1 MVRANG
7 AVSLRELARVVQT
20 SEVTVR
26 RDVRALEA
34 EGLLDR
40 RHGGA
45 VLPGGFTRESGFPQ
59 KSHLATAEKTAI
71 ADVAASLVEEGEAV
85 VVGAG
90 TTTQELARRLA
101 RVPGLT
107 VVTNSLLVAQALAH
121 ANRVEVVMTGG
132 TLRGS
137 NYALV
142 GSGAEQSLQGLR
154 VSRAFLSGS
163 GLTAERGLSTSNMLS
178 ASVDRA
184 LVQAAAEVVVLAD
197 HTKLGTDTM
206 FQTVPTDV
214 MTRLVTDEPPPHDDR
229 AATELQALADQGVQ
243 ITVAGAAA
251 ASGGDGMHP
260 RRPRRDSP
268 SRSSA
273 GAARRPNSAARPPV
287 GPGRTGTGEGGGHA
301 AAVTRRRLGRAPEGR
316 EALPETGRA
325 SIRTGPTAKIRWG
338 RCAVPAPL
346 LAAHASK
353 YRHDGVAAH
362 LDDATVILNDD
373 DEPSGRRYDEHVG
386 PHGVVADASVERLDE
401 IAEIRGF
408 DEIRTLIRV
417 EARAVHHDEGAF
429 EVVAVRQEVILDG
442 IGVAFCE
449 VERPPVVEGNA
460 GHSVRVVCRRSGED
474 RIQYPFREVPVDVPR
489 CCGHRLPIG
498 EGSAPKIRLPHK
510 EVVQTAAGEVGGDL
524 QEIIFIGHEEALYHW
539 RQ

>member
-71 ADVAASLVEEGEAV
+71 ADLAASLVEEGEAV

-101 RVPGLT
+101 RIPGLT

-154 VSRAFLSGS
+154 VTRAFLSGS

-197 HTKLGTDTM
+197 HTKLGADTM
-206 FQTVPTDV
+206 FQTVPTDLIS
-214 MTRLVTDEPPPHDDR
+214 RLVTDEPPAQDER
-229 AATELQALADQGVQ
+229 AATELQALADQGVRVSVAS
-243 ITVAGAAA
+243 VAGVAGGAGG
-251 ASGGDGMHP
+251 SGSGPG
-260 RRPRRDSP
+260 SGAGG
-268 SRSSA
+268 SA
-273 GAARRPNSAARPPV
+273 GADVSPGGRSRRDVPLPGQRRTHGPS
-287 GPGRTGTGEGGGHA
+287 GPGGVSGGAGGAGGSGGAQPLRSAPPLASQEPGERA
-301 AAVTRRRLGRAPEGR
+301 RVADMRRR
-316 EALPETGRA
+316 
-325 SIRTGPTAKIRWG
+325 
-338 RCAVPAPL
+338 
-346 LAAHASK
+346 
-353 YRHDGVAAH
+353 
-362 LDDATVILNDD
+362 
-373 DEPSGRRYDEHVG
+373 
-386 PHGVVADASVERLDE
+386 
-401 IAEIRGF
+401 
-408 DEIRTLIRV
+408 
-417 EARAVHHDEGAF
+417 
-429 EVVAVRQEVILDG
+429 
-442 IGVAFCE
+442 
-449 VERPPVVEGNA
+449 
-460 GHSVRVVCRRSGED
+460 
-474 RIQYPFREVPVDVPR
+474 
-489 CCGHRLPIG
+489 
-498 EGSAPKIRLPHK
+498 
-510 EVVQTAAGEVGGDL
+510 
-524 QEIIFIGHEEALYHW
+524 
-539 RQ
+539 

>member
-1 MVRANG
+1 VFAAERRQLILEMVRANG

-59 KSHLATAEKTAI
+59 KSLSATAEKTAI
-71 ADVAASLVEEGEAV
+71 ADLAASLVEEGEAI

-154 VSRAFLSGS
+154 VSRAFISGT

-184 LVQAAAEVVVLAD
+184 LVQAASEVVVLAD
-197 HTKLGTDTM
+197 HGKLGADTM
-206 FQTVPTDV
+206 FQTVPTD
-214 MTRLVTDEPPPHDDR
+214 MITRLVTDEPPAHDDR
-229 AATELQALADQGVQ
+229 AAAELQALADQGVQ
-243 ITVAGAAA
+243 ITVAPAGEGRAEAGESNGRPGRRDLPLPGQRRSRGGAGPQRLTPAGPE
-251 ASGGDGMHP
+251 SGGRDGL
-260 RRPRRDSP
+260 
-268 SRSSA
+268 
-273 GAARRPNSAARPPV
+273 
-287 GPGRTGTGEGGGHA
+287 GGGGGIERGLA
-301 AAVTRRRLGRAPEGR
+301 ERGFADRGGAERGARVADLRRR
-316 EALPETGRA
+316 
-325 SIRTGPTAKIRWG
+325 
-338 RCAVPAPL
+338 
-346 LAAHASK
+346 
-353 YRHDGVAAH
+353 
-362 LDDATVILNDD
+362 
-373 DEPSGRRYDEHVG
+373 
-386 PHGVVADASVERLDE
+386 
-401 IAEIRGF
+401 
-408 DEIRTLIRV
+408 
-417 EARAVHHDEGAF
+417 
-429 EVVAVRQEVILDG
+429 
-442 IGVAFCE
+442 
-449 VERPPVVEGNA
+449 
-460 GHSVRVVCRRSGED
+460 
-474 RIQYPFREVPVDVPR
+474 
-489 CCGHRLPIG
+489 
-498 EGSAPKIRLPHK
+498 
-510 EVVQTAAGEVGGDL
+510 
-524 QEIIFIGHEEALYHW
+524 
-539 RQ
+539 

>member
-71 ADVAASLVEEGEAV
+71 ADLAANLVEEGEAI

-101 RVPGLT
+101 RIPGLT

-154 VSRAFLSGS
+154 VSKAFLSGS

-214 MTRLVTDEPPPHDDR
+214 ITRLVTDEPPAHDDR

-243 ITVAGAAA
+243 IAVAGAPGNGQ
-251 ASGGDGMHP
+251 GGATQGNDGAVG
-260 RRPRRDSP
+260 RP
-268 SRSSA
+268 
-273 GAARRPNSAARPPV
+273 AARRDVP
-287 GPGRTGTGEGGGHA
+287 
-301 AAVTRRRLGRAPEGR
+301 
-316 EALPETGRA
+316 
-325 SIRTGPTAKIRWG
+325 
-338 RCAVPAPL
+338 VPAPRRGVPGAGPSL
-346 LAAHASK
+346 RSAGVLA
-353 YRHDGVAAH
+353 DQG
-362 LDDATVILNDD
+362 
-373 DEPSGRRYDEHVG
+373 
-386 PHGVVADASVERLDE
+386 
-401 IAEIRGF
+401 
-408 DEIRTLIRV
+408 
-417 EARAVHHDEGAF
+417 
-429 EVVAVRQEVILDG
+429 
-442 IGVAFCE
+442 
-449 VERPPVVEGNA
+449 PVVER
-460 GHSVRVVCRRSGED
+460 SSRVADMRR
-474 RIQYPFREVPVDVPR
+474 R
-489 CCGHRLPIG
+489 
-498 EGSAPKIRLPHK
+498 
-510 EVVQTAAGEVGGDL
+510 
-524 QEIIFIGHEEALYHW
+524 
-539 RQ
+539 

>member
-1 MVRANG
+1 MVVGVTVGFVFAAERRQLILEMVRANG

-71 ADVAASLVEEGEAV
+71 ADLAASFVEEGEAV

-142 GSGAEQSLQGLR
+142 GSGAEQSLHGLR
-154 VSRAFLSGS
+154 VTRAFLSGS

-214 MTRLVTDEPPPHDDR
+214 ITRLVTDEPPSHDDR
-229 AATELQALADQGVQ
+229 AATELQALADQGVH
-243 ITVAGAAA
+243 ISVAGPGAGSGQGPGSGPTGAV
-251 ASGGDGMHP
+251 SGGGEQVPPQQRRRDVPPLPGQRRTHGGHHLPPGPPGPSGGGASSPQLRSAGSLGAEPPTGTARVADLAP
-260 RRPRRDSP
+260 RRR
-268 SRSSA
+268 
-273 GAARRPNSAARPPV
+273 
-287 GPGRTGTGEGGGHA
+287 
-301 AAVTRRRLGRAPEGR
+301 
-316 EALPETGRA
+316 
-325 SIRTGPTAKIRWG
+325 
-338 RCAVPAPL
+338 
-346 LAAHASK
+346 
-353 YRHDGVAAH
+353 
-362 LDDATVILNDD
+362 
-373 DEPSGRRYDEHVG
+373 
-386 PHGVVADASVERLDE
+386 
-401 IAEIRGF
+401 
-408 DEIRTLIRV
+408 
-417 EARAVHHDEGAF
+417 
-429 EVVAVRQEVILDG
+429 
-442 IGVAFCE
+442 
-449 VERPPVVEGNA
+449 
-460 GHSVRVVCRRSGED
+460 
-474 RIQYPFREVPVDVPR
+474 
-489 CCGHRLPIG
+489 
-498 EGSAPKIRLPHK
+498 
-510 EVVQTAAGEVGGDL
+510 
-524 QEIIFIGHEEALYHW
+524 
-539 RQ
+539 

>member
-1 MVRANG
+1 MFAAERRQLILEMVRANG

-71 ADVAASLVEEGEAV
+71 ADLAAGLVQEGEAI

-154 VSRAFLSGS
+154 VSKAFLSGS

-184 LVQAAAEVVVLAD
+184 LVQAAAEVVILAD

-214 MTRLVTDEPPPHDDR
+214 ITRLVTDDPPAHDDR
-229 AATELQALADQGVQ
+229 AVTELQALADQGVQ
-243 ITVAGAAA
+243 IAVAGASGNPGGDQVPARQQRRDVSLPGPRRGHVPGAGLRTATAA
-251 ASGGDGMHP
+251 AATALGEQ
-260 RRPRRDSP
+260 
-268 SRSSA
+268 
-273 GAARRPNSAARPPV
+273 GAAEQRARV
-287 GPGRTGTGEGGGHA
+287 A
-301 AAVTRRRLGRAPEGR
+301 DLRRR
-316 EALPETGRA
+316 
-325 SIRTGPTAKIRWG
+325 
-338 RCAVPAPL
+338 
-346 LAAHASK
+346 
-353 YRHDGVAAH
+353 
-362 LDDATVILNDD
+362 
-373 DEPSGRRYDEHVG
+373 
-386 PHGVVADASVERLDE
+386 
-401 IAEIRGF
+401 
-408 DEIRTLIRV
+408 
-417 EARAVHHDEGAF
+417 
-429 EVVAVRQEVILDG
+429 
-442 IGVAFCE
+442 
-449 VERPPVVEGNA
+449 
-460 GHSVRVVCRRSGED
+460 
-474 RIQYPFREVPVDVPR
+474 
-489 CCGHRLPIG
+489 
-498 EGSAPKIRLPHK
+498 
-510 EVVQTAAGEVGGDL
+510 
-524 QEIIFIGHEEALYHW
+524 
-539 RQ
+539 

>member
-71 ADVAASLVEEGEAV
+71 ADLAASFVEEGEAV

-101 RVPGLT
+101 RIPGLT

-154 VSRAFLSGS
+154 VTRAFLSGS

-206 FQTVPTDV
+206 FQTVPTDLIS
-214 MTRLVTDEPPPHDDR
+214 RLVTDEPPAQDDR
-229 AATELQALADQGVQ
+229 AGTELQALADQGVQ
-243 ITVAGAAA
+243 IAVAGAGGAGGA
-251 ASGGDGMHP
+251 GSGAGGAGVSGGADGVP
-260 RRPRRDSP
+260 AGRQPRRDVP
-268 SRSSA
+268 LP
-273 GAARRPNSAARPPV
+273 GQRRTHTSGPGPQLRSAAAALTTQE
-287 GPGRTGTGEGGGHA
+287 PGERA
-301 AAVTRRRLGRAPEGR
+301 RVADLRRR
-316 EALPETGRA
+316 
-325 SIRTGPTAKIRWG
+325 
-338 RCAVPAPL
+338 
-346 LAAHASK
+346 
-353 YRHDGVAAH
+353 
-362 LDDATVILNDD
+362 
-373 DEPSGRRYDEHVG
+373 
-386 PHGVVADASVERLDE
+386 
-401 IAEIRGF
+401 
-408 DEIRTLIRV
+408 
-417 EARAVHHDEGAF
+417 
-429 EVVAVRQEVILDG
+429 
-442 IGVAFCE
+442 
-449 VERPPVVEGNA
+449 
-460 GHSVRVVCRRSGED
+460 
-474 RIQYPFREVPVDVPR
+474 
-489 CCGHRLPIG
+489 
-498 EGSAPKIRLPHK
+498 
-510 EVVQTAAGEVGGDL
+510 
-524 QEIIFIGHEEALYHW
+524 
-539 RQ
+539 

>member
-1 MVRANG
+1 MFAAERRQLILEMVRANG

-71 ADVAASLVEEGEAV
+71 ADLAAGLVEEGEAI

-206 FQTVPTDV
+206 FQTVPTDLI
-214 MTRLVTDEPPPHDDR
+214 TRLVTDEPPAHDDR
-229 AATELQALADQGVQ
+229 AVTELQALADQGVQ
-243 ITVAGAAA
+243 IVVAGQ
-251 ASGGDGMHP
+251 SGGGTGGDTAPAG
-260 RRPRRDSP
+260 RQPRRDVP
-268 SRSSA
+268 VPGPRRGQVPGA
-273 GAARRPNSAARPPV
+273 GPQLRSAASL
-287 GPGRTGTGEGGGHA
+287 GEQSPA
-301 AAVTRRRLGRAPEGR
+301 ERARVADLRRR
-316 EALPETGRA
+316 
-325 SIRTGPTAKIRWG
+325 
-338 RCAVPAPL
+338 
-346 LAAHASK
+346 
-353 YRHDGVAAH
+353 
-362 LDDATVILNDD
+362 
-373 DEPSGRRYDEHVG
+373 
-386 PHGVVADASVERLDE
+386 
-401 IAEIRGF
+401 
-408 DEIRTLIRV
+408 
-417 EARAVHHDEGAF
+417 
-429 EVVAVRQEVILDG
+429 
-442 IGVAFCE
+442 
-449 VERPPVVEGNA
+449 
-460 GHSVRVVCRRSGED
+460 
-474 RIQYPFREVPVDVPR
+474 
-489 CCGHRLPIG
+489 
-498 EGSAPKIRLPHK
+498 
-510 EVVQTAAGEVGGDL
+510 
-524 QEIIFIGHEEALYHW
+524 
-539 RQ
+539 

>member
-59 KSHLATAEKTAI
+59 KSHLAAAEKTAI
-71 ADVAASLVEEGEAV
+71 ADLAASLVEEGEAI

-154 VSRAFLSGS
+154 VTRAFLSGA

-214 MTRLVTDEPPPHDDR
+214 VTRLVTNEPPPGDER
-229 AATELQALADQGVQ
+229 AATELQALADRGVHVAVAPLSGEGMSGG
-243 ITVAGAAA
+243 TPPGGRRRERDLPPVPGPRRHPLPVAGHGGQAPQLRAAA
-251 ASGGDGMHP
+251 GQLGGEQAARIADLAP
-260 RRPRRDSP
+260 RRR
-268 SRSSA
+268 
-273 GAARRPNSAARPPV
+273 
-287 GPGRTGTGEGGGHA
+287 
-301 AAVTRRRLGRAPEGR
+301 
-316 EALPETGRA
+316 
-325 SIRTGPTAKIRWG
+325 
-338 RCAVPAPL
+338 
-346 LAAHASK
+346 
-353 YRHDGVAAH
+353 
-362 LDDATVILNDD
+362 
-373 DEPSGRRYDEHVG
+373 
-386 PHGVVADASVERLDE
+386 
-401 IAEIRGF
+401 
-408 DEIRTLIRV
+408 
-417 EARAVHHDEGAF
+417 
-429 EVVAVRQEVILDG
+429 
-442 IGVAFCE
+442 
-449 VERPPVVEGNA
+449 
-460 GHSVRVVCRRSGED
+460 
-474 RIQYPFREVPVDVPR
+474 
-489 CCGHRLPIG
+489 
-498 EGSAPKIRLPHK
+498 
-510 EVVQTAAGEVGGDL
+510 
-524 QEIIFIGHEEALYHW
+524 
-539 RQ
+539 

>member
-1 MVRANG
+1 MFAAERRQLILEMVRANG

-59 KSHLATAEKTAI
+59 KSHLSTAEKTAI
-71 ADVAASLVEEGEAV
+71 ADLAAGLVGEGEAI

-197 HTKLGTDTM
+197 HTKLGSDTM
-206 FQTVPTDV
+206 FQTVPTELI
-214 MTRLVTDEPPPHDDR
+214 TRLVTDGPPAHDER
-229 AATELQALADQGVQ
+229 AATELQALADQGVE
-243 ITVAGAAA
+243 ITVAGPDADSGPGEPLPQGRQGRQEMPLPGQRRTQGGHGGPAGLGPQLRSAAA
-251 ASGGDGMHP
+251 LADG
-260 RRPRRDSP
+260 
-268 SRSSA
+268 
-273 GAARRPNSAARPPV
+273 PV
-287 GPGRTGTGEGGGHA
+287 GRVA
-301 AAVTRRRLGRAPEGR
+301 DLRRR
-316 EALPETGRA
+316 
-325 SIRTGPTAKIRWG
+325 
-338 RCAVPAPL
+338 
-346 LAAHASK
+346 
-353 YRHDGVAAH
+353 
-362 LDDATVILNDD
+362 
-373 DEPSGRRYDEHVG
+373 
-386 PHGVVADASVERLDE
+386 
-401 IAEIRGF
+401 
-408 DEIRTLIRV
+408 
-417 EARAVHHDEGAF
+417 
-429 EVVAVRQEVILDG
+429 
-442 IGVAFCE
+442 
-449 VERPPVVEGNA
+449 
-460 GHSVRVVCRRSGED
+460 
-474 RIQYPFREVPVDVPR
+474 
-489 CCGHRLPIG
+489 
-498 EGSAPKIRLPHK
+498 
-510 EVVQTAAGEVGGDL
+510 
-524 QEIIFIGHEEALYHW
+524 
-539 RQ
+539 

>member
-1 MVRANG
+1 MFAAERRQLILEMVRANG

-71 ADVAASLVEEGEAV
+71 ADLAAGLVEEGEAI

-154 VSRAFLSGS
+154 VSKAFLSGS

-197 HTKLGTDTM
+197 HSKLGTDTM
-206 FQTVPTDV
+206 FQTVPTDLI
-214 MTRLVTDEPPPHDDR
+214 TRLVTDEAPVHDDR

-243 ITVAGAAA
+243 IAVAGA
-251 ASGGDGMHP
+251 SGGAVSGQ
-260 RRPRRDSP
+260 
-268 SRSSA
+268 
-273 GAARRPNSAARPPV
+273 G
-287 GPGRTGTGEGGGHA
+287 GTG
-301 AAVTRRRLGRAPEGR
+301 APAGD
-316 EALPETGRA
+316 
-325 SIRTGPTAKIRWG
+325 
-338 RCAVPAPL
+338 AVPARQQRRDVPL
-346 LAAHASK
+346 PGPRRQVPGAAAGL
-353 YRHDGVAAH
+353 RTAGALGEQPGGTERA
-362 LDDATVILNDD
+362 
-373 DEPSGRRYDEHVG
+373 R
-386 PHGVVADASVERLDE
+386 VADM
-401 IAEIRGF
+401 
-408 DEIRTLIRV
+408 
-417 EARAVHHDEGAF
+417 
-429 EVVAVRQEVILDG
+429 
-442 IGVAFCE
+442 
-449 VERPPVVEGNA
+449 
-460 GHSVRVVCRRSGED
+460 RR
-474 RIQYPFREVPVDVPR
+474 R
-489 CCGHRLPIG
+489 
-498 EGSAPKIRLPHK
+498 
-510 EVVQTAAGEVGGDL
+510 
-524 QEIIFIGHEEALYHW
+524 
-539 RQ
+539 

>member
-1 MVRANG
+1 MFAAERRQLILEMVRANG

-71 ADVAASLVEEGEAV
+71 ADLAAGLVEEGEAI

-154 VSRAFLSGS
+154 VSKAFLSGS

-184 LVQAAAEVVVLAD
+184 LVQAAAEVVILAD

-214 MTRLVTDEPPPHDDR
+214 ITRLVTDEPPAHDDR
-229 AATELQALADQGVQ
+229 AVTELQALADQGVQ
-243 ITVAGAAA
+243 IAVAGA
-251 ASGGDGMHP
+251 SGNPGGDQVPARQQHQQQRRDVALPGP
-260 RRPRRDSP
+260 RRSQ
-268 SRSSA
+268 
-273 GAARRPNSAARPPV
+273 
-287 GPGRTGTGEGGGHA
+287 GPGAGLRSASMLGAEPPTGAERGRVA
-301 AAVTRRRLGRAPEGR
+301 DMRRR
-316 EALPETGRA
+316 
-325 SIRTGPTAKIRWG
+325 
-338 RCAVPAPL
+338 
-346 LAAHASK
+346 
-353 YRHDGVAAH
+353 
-362 LDDATVILNDD
+362 
-373 DEPSGRRYDEHVG
+373 
-386 PHGVVADASVERLDE
+386 
-401 IAEIRGF
+401 
-408 DEIRTLIRV
+408 
-417 EARAVHHDEGAF
+417 
-429 EVVAVRQEVILDG
+429 
-442 IGVAFCE
+442 
-449 VERPPVVEGNA
+449 
-460 GHSVRVVCRRSGED
+460 
-474 RIQYPFREVPVDVPR
+474 
-489 CCGHRLPIG
+489 
-498 EGSAPKIRLPHK
+498 
-510 EVVQTAAGEVGGDL
+510 
-524 QEIIFIGHEEALYHW
+524 
-539 RQ
+539 

>member
-1 MVRANG
+1 MFAAERRQLILEMVRANG

-71 ADVAASLVEEGEAV
+71 ADLAAGFVEEGEAV

-214 MTRLVTDEPPPHDDR
+214 ITRLVTDEPPAQDDR
-229 AATELQALADQGVQ
+229 ALTELQALADQGVQ
-243 ITVAGAAA
+243 IAVAGPGAG
-251 ASGGDGMHP
+251 SG
-260 RRPRRDSP
+260 
-268 SRSSA
+268 SA
-273 GAARRPNSAARPPV
+273 G
-287 GPGRTGTGEGGGHA
+287 GEGGGPPGA
-301 AAVTRRRLGRAPEGR
+301 ARPAGRLGSSAPRTGEDGLPLPGPRRNPHGQGPGASQLRSAASLPEQQSCSGRLADLAPRRR
-316 EALPETGRA
+316 
-325 SIRTGPTAKIRWG
+325 
-338 RCAVPAPL
+338 
-346 LAAHASK
+346 
-353 YRHDGVAAH
+353 
-362 LDDATVILNDD
+362 
-373 DEPSGRRYDEHVG
+373 
-386 PHGVVADASVERLDE
+386 
-401 IAEIRGF
+401 
-408 DEIRTLIRV
+408 
-417 EARAVHHDEGAF
+417 
-429 EVVAVRQEVILDG
+429 
-442 IGVAFCE
+442 
-449 VERPPVVEGNA
+449 
-460 GHSVRVVCRRSGED
+460 
-474 RIQYPFREVPVDVPR
+474 
-489 CCGHRLPIG
+489 
-498 EGSAPKIRLPHK
+498 
-510 EVVQTAAGEVGGDL
+510 
-524 QEIIFIGHEEALYHW
+524 
-539 RQ
+539 

>member
-1 MVRANG
+1 MFAAERRQLILEMVRANG

-71 ADVAASLVEEGEAV
+71 ADVAAGLVEEGEAV

-243 ITVAGAAA
+243 ITIAGAV
-251 ASGGDGMHP
+251 ASGGTGDGMAG
-260 RRPRRDSP
+260 RRPRRESP
-268 SRSSA
+268 LPVQRRGGPSGQLRSAPASMLEQQSA
-273 GAARRPNSAARPPV
+273 GDRPRVADM
-287 GPGRTGTGEGGGHA
+287 
-301 AAVTRRRLGRAPEGR
+301 RRR
-316 EALPETGRA
+316 
-325 SIRTGPTAKIRWG
+325 
-338 RCAVPAPL
+338 
-346 LAAHASK
+346 
-353 YRHDGVAAH
+353 
-362 LDDATVILNDD
+362 
-373 DEPSGRRYDEHVG
+373 
-386 PHGVVADASVERLDE
+386 
-401 IAEIRGF
+401 
-408 DEIRTLIRV
+408 
-417 EARAVHHDEGAF
+417 
-429 EVVAVRQEVILDG
+429 
-442 IGVAFCE
+442 
-449 VERPPVVEGNA
+449 
-460 GHSVRVVCRRSGED
+460 
-474 RIQYPFREVPVDVPR
+474 
-489 CCGHRLPIG
+489 
-498 EGSAPKIRLPHK
+498 
-510 EVVQTAAGEVGGDL
+510 
-524 QEIIFIGHEEALYHW
+524 
-539 RQ
+539 

>member
-1 MVRANG
+1 MFAAERRQLILEMVRANG

-59 KSHLATAEKTAI
+59 KSHLATAEKTAV
-71 ADVAASLVEEGEAV
+71 ADLAAGFVEEGEAI

-154 VSRAFLSGS
+154 VSKAFLSGS

-197 HTKLGTDTM
+197 HSKLGTDTM

-214 MTRLVTDEPPPHDDR
+214 ITRLVTDEPPAHDDR
-229 AATELQALADQGVQ
+229 CATELQALADQGVQ
-243 ITVAGAAA
+243 IAVAGASGGATGSSG
-251 ASGGDGMHP
+251 ASGGESVPARQQRRDVPLPGP
-260 RRPRRDSP
+260 RRQVPGAAAGL
-268 SRSSA
+268 RSAAAMSDQNA
-273 GAARRPNSAARPPV
+273 GAERARVADL
-287 GPGRTGTGEGGGHA
+287 
-301 AAVTRRRLGRAPEGR
+301 RRR
-316 EALPETGRA
+316 
-325 SIRTGPTAKIRWG
+325 
-338 RCAVPAPL
+338 
-346 LAAHASK
+346 
-353 YRHDGVAAH
+353 
-362 LDDATVILNDD
+362 
-373 DEPSGRRYDEHVG
+373 
-386 PHGVVADASVERLDE
+386 
-401 IAEIRGF
+401 
-408 DEIRTLIRV
+408 
-417 EARAVHHDEGAF
+417 
-429 EVVAVRQEVILDG
+429 
-442 IGVAFCE
+442 
-449 VERPPVVEGNA
+449 
-460 GHSVRVVCRRSGED
+460 
-474 RIQYPFREVPVDVPR
+474 
-489 CCGHRLPIG
+489 
-498 EGSAPKIRLPHK
+498 
-510 EVVQTAAGEVGGDL
+510 
-524 QEIIFIGHEEALYHW
+524 
-539 RQ
+539 

>member
-1 MVRANG
+1 VFAAERRQLILEMVRANG

-71 ADVAASLVEEGEAV
+71 ADLAAGLVEEGEAI

-214 MTRLVTDEPPPHDDR
+214 ITRLVTDEPPPHDER

-243 ITVAGAAA
+243 IAVAGTGGAGASG
-251 ASGGDGMHP
+251 SGGDGVP
-260 RRPRRDSP
+260 TGRQQPRRDMP
-268 SRSSA
+268 LPGQRRSHPGAPGSQLRSA
-273 GAARRPNSAARPPV
+273 GA
-287 GPGRTGTGEGGGHA
+287 
-301 AAVTRRRLGRAPEGR
+301 
-316 EALPETGRA
+316 
-325 SIRTGPTAKIRWG
+325 
-338 RCAVPAPL
+338 
-346 LAAHASK
+346 LAEQQA
-353 YRHDGVAAH
+353 
-362 LDDATVILNDD
+362 
-373 DEPSGRRYDEHVG
+373 
-386 PHGVVADASVERLDE
+386 
-401 IAEIRGF
+401 
-408 DEIRTLIRV
+408 
-417 EARAVHHDEGAF
+417 
-429 EVVAVRQEVILDG
+429 Q
-442 IGVAFCE
+442 
-449 VERPPVVEGNA
+449 
-460 GHSVRVVCRRSGED
+460 
-474 RIQYPFREVPVDVPR
+474 
-489 CCGHRLPIG
+489 
-498 EGSAPKIRLPHK
+498 
-510 EVVQTAAGEVGGDL
+510 AAGERARVADM
-524 QEIIFIGHEEALYHW
+524 
-539 RQ
+539 RRR

>member
-1 MVRANG
+1 MFAAERRQLILEMVRANG

-71 ADVAASLVEEGEAV
+71 ADLAAGLVEEGEAI

-214 MTRLVTDEPPPHDDR
+214 ITRLVTDEPPAHDDR

-243 ITVAGAAA
+243 IAVAGSAAGA
-251 ASGGDGMHP
+251 GGGDTVPAGRQSRRDMPLPGP
-260 RRPRRDSP
+260 RRGQVPGAGP
-268 SRSSA
+268 QLRSTTALGEQQS
-273 GAARRPNSAARPPV
+273 GERARVADL
-287 GPGRTGTGEGGGHA
+287 
-301 AAVTRRRLGRAPEGR
+301 RRR
-316 EALPETGRA
+316 
-325 SIRTGPTAKIRWG
+325 
-338 RCAVPAPL
+338 
-346 LAAHASK
+346 
-353 YRHDGVAAH
+353 
-362 LDDATVILNDD
+362 
-373 DEPSGRRYDEHVG
+373 
-386 PHGVVADASVERLDE
+386 
-401 IAEIRGF
+401 
-408 DEIRTLIRV
+408 
-417 EARAVHHDEGAF
+417 
-429 EVVAVRQEVILDG
+429 
-442 IGVAFCE
+442 
-449 VERPPVVEGNA
+449 
-460 GHSVRVVCRRSGED
+460 
-474 RIQYPFREVPVDVPR
+474 
-489 CCGHRLPIG
+489 
-498 EGSAPKIRLPHK
+498 
-510 EVVQTAAGEVGGDL
+510 
-524 QEIIFIGHEEALYHW
+524 
-539 RQ
+539 

>member
-59 KSHLATAEKTAI
+59 KSLSATAEKTAI
-71 ADVAASLVEEGEAV
+71 ADLAAGLVEEGEAI

-214 MTRLVTDEPPPHDDR
+214 ITRLVTDEPPVHDER
-229 AATELQALADQGVQ
+229 AAAELQALADQGVQ
-243 ITVAGAAA
+243 VAVAGATPP
-251 ASGGDGMHP
+251 GGTADPVPPGP
-260 RRPRRDSP
+260 PQRRDVPLPGQRRNVTPGPP
-268 SRSSA
+268 SLRTASA
-273 GAARRPNSAARPPV
+273 LTDPTPGDRERERAARVADL
-287 GPGRTGTGEGGGHA
+287 
-301 AAVTRRRLGRAPEGR
+301 RRR
-316 EALPETGRA
+316 
-325 SIRTGPTAKIRWG
+325 
-338 RCAVPAPL
+338 
-346 LAAHASK
+346 
-353 YRHDGVAAH
+353 
-362 LDDATVILNDD
+362 
-373 DEPSGRRYDEHVG
+373 
-386 PHGVVADASVERLDE
+386 
-401 IAEIRGF
+401 
-408 DEIRTLIRV
+408 
-417 EARAVHHDEGAF
+417 
-429 EVVAVRQEVILDG
+429 
-442 IGVAFCE
+442 
-449 VERPPVVEGNA
+449 
-460 GHSVRVVCRRSGED
+460 
-474 RIQYPFREVPVDVPR
+474 
-489 CCGHRLPIG
+489 
-498 EGSAPKIRLPHK
+498 
-510 EVVQTAAGEVGGDL
+510 
-524 QEIIFIGHEEALYHW
+524 
-539 RQ
+539 

>member
-1 MVRANG
+1 
-7 AVSLRELARVVQT
+7 
-20 SEVTVR
+20 
-26 RDVRALEA
+26 VRALEA

-71 ADVAASLVEEGEAV
+71 ADLAACMVGEGEAV

-206 FQTVPTDV
+206 FQTVPTDLI
-214 MTRLVTDEPPPHDDR
+214 TRLVTDEPPAHDDR

-243 ITVAGAAA
+243 ISVAGA
-251 ASGGDGMHP
+251 SGPGAVGPAGEPNPAGRQRRDVPGP
-260 RRPRRDSP
+260 RRQVPGAGL
-268 SRSSA
+268 RS
-273 GAARRPNSAARPPV
+273 
-287 GPGRTGTGEGGGHA
+287 A
-301 AAVTRRRLGRAPEGR
+301 AAVLGEQPAGQERARVADLRRR
-316 EALPETGRA
+316 
-325 SIRTGPTAKIRWG
+325 
-338 RCAVPAPL
+338 
-346 LAAHASK
+346 
-353 YRHDGVAAH
+353 
-362 LDDATVILNDD
+362 
-373 DEPSGRRYDEHVG
+373 
-386 PHGVVADASVERLDE
+386 
-401 IAEIRGF
+401 
-408 DEIRTLIRV
+408 
-417 EARAVHHDEGAF
+417 
-429 EVVAVRQEVILDG
+429 
-442 IGVAFCE
+442 
-449 VERPPVVEGNA
+449 
-460 GHSVRVVCRRSGED
+460 
-474 RIQYPFREVPVDVPR
+474 
-489 CCGHRLPIG
+489 
-498 EGSAPKIRLPHK
+498 
-510 EVVQTAAGEVGGDL
+510 
-524 QEIIFIGHEEALYHW
+524 
-539 RQ
+539 

>member
-1 MVRANG
+1 MFAAERRQLILEMVRANG

-71 ADVAASLVEEGEAV
+71 ADVAAGLVQEGEAI

-214 MTRLVTDEPPPHDDR
+214 ITRLVTDEPPGHDDR
-229 AATELQALADQGVQ
+229 AAMELQALADQGVH
-243 ITVAGAAA
+243 ITVAGSGPGTAGAEAAPR
-251 ASGGDGMHP
+251 GRQP
-260 RRPRRDSP
+260 RRGDVPLPGQRG
-268 SRSSA
+268 SRHPGQQLRSA
-273 GAARRPNSAARPPV
+273 PLTGDPQDRQARVADL
-287 GPGRTGTGEGGGHA
+287 
-301 AAVTRRRLGRAPEGR
+301 RRR
-316 EALPETGRA
+316 
-325 SIRTGPTAKIRWG
+325 
-338 RCAVPAPL
+338 
-346 LAAHASK
+346 
-353 YRHDGVAAH
+353 
-362 LDDATVILNDD
+362 
-373 DEPSGRRYDEHVG
+373 
-386 PHGVVADASVERLDE
+386 
-401 IAEIRGF
+401 
-408 DEIRTLIRV
+408 
-417 EARAVHHDEGAF
+417 
-429 EVVAVRQEVILDG
+429 
-442 IGVAFCE
+442 
-449 VERPPVVEGNA
+449 
-460 GHSVRVVCRRSGED
+460 
-474 RIQYPFREVPVDVPR
+474 
-489 CCGHRLPIG
+489 
-498 EGSAPKIRLPHK
+498 
-510 EVVQTAAGEVGGDL
+510 
-524 QEIIFIGHEEALYHW
+524 
-539 RQ
+539 

>member
-1 MVRANG
+1 MFAAERRQLILEMVRANG

-59 KSHLATAEKTAI
+59 KTHLATAEKTAI
-71 ADVAASLVEEGEAV
+71 ADLAAGLVEEGEAV

-214 MTRLVTDEPPPHDDR
+214 MTRLVTDKPPPQDDR
-229 AATELQALADQGVQ
+229 AGTELQALADQGVQ
-243 ITVAGAAA
+243 ITVAGLTQAGGAESQSPVHGGG
-251 ASGGDGMHP
+251 SGGGSGGRGGEKGRREMPMPGQRRNHPPGGGSSQLRSAPALPDQSQSGGRVADLAP
-260 RRPRRDSP
+260 RRR
-268 SRSSA
+268 
-273 GAARRPNSAARPPV
+273 
-287 GPGRTGTGEGGGHA
+287 
-301 AAVTRRRLGRAPEGR
+301 
-316 EALPETGRA
+316 
-325 SIRTGPTAKIRWG
+325 
-338 RCAVPAPL
+338 
-346 LAAHASK
+346 
-353 YRHDGVAAH
+353 
-362 LDDATVILNDD
+362 
-373 DEPSGRRYDEHVG
+373 
-386 PHGVVADASVERLDE
+386 
-401 IAEIRGF
+401 
-408 DEIRTLIRV
+408 
-417 EARAVHHDEGAF
+417 
-429 EVVAVRQEVILDG
+429 
-442 IGVAFCE
+442 
-449 VERPPVVEGNA
+449 
-460 GHSVRVVCRRSGED
+460 
-474 RIQYPFREVPVDVPR
+474 
-489 CCGHRLPIG
+489 
-498 EGSAPKIRLPHK
+498 
-510 EVVQTAAGEVGGDL
+510 
-524 QEIIFIGHEEALYHW
+524 
-539 RQ
+539 

>member
-45 VLPGGFTRESGFPQ
+45 VLPGGLTRESGFPQ
-59 KSHLATAEKTAI
+59 KAHLATAEKTAI
-71 ADVAASLVEEGEAV
+71 ADVAAGLVEEGEAI

-197 HTKLGTDTM
+197 HTKLGVDTM
-206 FQTVPTDV
+206 FQTVAPELI
-214 MTRLVTDEPPPHDDR
+214 TRLVTDEPPPHEER
-229 AATELQALADQGVQ
+229 AAAELRALADQGVQ
-243 ITVAGAAA
+243 ITVAGAGHGTAHGP
-251 ASGGDGMHP
+251 GGPGGQDGEVAQPAGPGVPPRQP
-260 RRPRRDSP
+260 RREVPL
-268 SRSSA
+268 
-273 GAARRPNSAARPPV
+273 
-287 GPGRTGTGEGGGHA
+287 PGQRGRHQQPGGGGGA
-301 AAVTRRRLGRAPEGR
+301 QLRA
-316 EALPETGRA
+316 
-325 SIRTGPTAKIRWG
+325 
-338 RCAVPAPL
+338 APL
-346 LAAHASK
+346 AAPGEAQ
-353 YRHDGVAAH
+353 
-362 LDDATVILNDD
+362 
-373 DEPSGRRYDEHVG
+373 PSGRI
-386 PHGVVADASVERLDE
+386 ADLA
-401 IAEIRGF
+401 
-408 DEIRTLIRV
+408 
-417 EARAVHHDEGAF
+417 
-429 EVVAVRQEVILDG
+429 
-442 IGVAFCE
+442 
-449 VERPPVVEGNA
+449 P
-460 GHSVRVVCRRSGED
+460 RR
-474 RIQYPFREVPVDVPR
+474 
-489 CCGHRLPIG
+489 H
-498 EGSAPKIRLPHK
+498 
-510 EVVQTAAGEVGGDL
+510 
-524 QEIIFIGHEEALYHW
+524 
-539 RQ
+539 

>member
-1 MVRANG
+1 MVVGVTVSFVFAAERRQLILEMVRANG

-71 ADVAASLVEEGEAV
+71 ADLAASLVEEGEAI

-154 VSRAFLSGS
+154 VSKAFLSGS

-214 MTRLVTDEPPPHDDR
+214 ITRLVTDDPPGNDDR
-229 AATELQALADQGVQ
+229 AVTELQALADQGVQ
-243 ITVAGAAA
+243 ISVAGAAGGGGT
-251 ASGGDGMHP
+251 GGDP
-260 RRPRRDSP
+260 VPARQPRRDMP
-268 SRSSA
+268 LP
-273 GAARRPNSAARPPV
+273 GPRRNQ
-287 GPGRTGTGEGGGHA
+287 
-301 AAVTRRRLGRAPEGR
+301 
-316 EALPETGRA
+316 
-325 SIRTGPTAKIRWG
+325 
-338 RCAVPAPL
+338 
-346 LAAHASK
+346 
-353 YRHDGVAAH
+353 
-362 LDDATVILNDD
+362 
-373 DEPSGRRYDEHVG
+373 
-386 PHGVVADASVERLDE
+386 
-401 IAEIRGF
+401 
-408 DEIRTLIRV
+408 
-417 EARAVHHDEGAF
+417 VH
-429 EVVAVRQEVILDG
+429 
-442 IGVAFCE
+442 
-449 VERPPVVEGNA
+449 
-460 GHSVRVVCRRSGED
+460 
-474 RIQYPFREVPVDVPR
+474 
-489 CCGHRLPIG
+489 
-498 EGSAPKIRLPHK
+498 GSAPQLRSAAVLG
-510 EVVQTAAGEVGGDL
+510 EQSAAGERERERAARVADL
-524 QEIIFIGHEEALYHW
+524 
-539 RQ
+539 RRR

>member
-1 MVRANG
+1 VFAAERRQLILEMVRANG

-71 ADVAASLVEEGEAV
+71 ADLAAGLVEEGEAI

-214 MTRLVTDEPPPHDDR
+214 ITRLVTDEPPPHDER

-243 ITVAGAAA
+243 IAVAGTGGAGAAGPGGEGIPPGRRQPRREAPLPGQRRLHPGVPGGQGGPGGPLRSA
-251 ASGGDGMHP
+251 ASL
-260 RRPRRDSP
+260 
-268 SRSSA
+268 
-273 GAARRPNSAARPPV
+273 
-287 GPGRTGTGEGGGHA
+287 GEQQA
-301 AAVTRRRLGRAPEGR
+301 
-316 EALPETGRA
+316 
-325 SIRTGPTAKIRWG
+325 
-338 RCAVPAPL
+338 
-346 LAAHASK
+346 
-353 YRHDGVAAH
+353 
-362 LDDATVILNDD
+362 
-373 DEPSGRRYDEHVG
+373 
-386 PHGVVADASVERLDE
+386 
-401 IAEIRGF
+401 
-408 DEIRTLIRV
+408 
-417 EARAVHHDEGAF
+417 
-429 EVVAVRQEVILDG
+429 Q
-442 IGVAFCE
+442 
-449 VERPPVVEGNA
+449 
-460 GHSVRVVCRRSGED
+460 
-474 RIQYPFREVPVDVPR
+474 
-489 CCGHRLPIG
+489 
-498 EGSAPKIRLPHK
+498 
-510 EVVQTAAGEVGGDL
+510 AAGERARVADM
-524 QEIIFIGHEEALYHW
+524 
-539 RQ
+539 RRR